1 MSERVLGVFAREPYS
16 ECVMDQM
23 TPTHAI
29 AGQCFTPLQIA
40 PESGECI
47 SRCAADRTHFLCD
60 LGRVYGVP
68 AERRKIY
75 IRSRS
80 ARKIAPQQSARQG

>member
-1 MSERVLGVFAREPYS
+1 VLGVFAREPHS

-40 PESGECI
+40 ERVESV
-47 SRCAADRTHFLCD
+47 S
-60 LGRVYGVP
+60 
-68 AERRKIY
+68 AEPVLTERIFYVTSVGFMACLPTAGKIY
-75 IRSRS
+75 APLCEKNRTS
-80 ARKIAPQQSARQG
+80 AVFAREG

>member
-40 PESGECI
+40 PES
-47 SRCAADRTHFLCD
+47 
-60 LGRVYGVP
+60 
-68 AERRKIY
+68 AESVSAGALLTKRIFYVTSVGFMACLPSAGKY
-75 IRSRS
+75 I
-80 ARKIAPQQSARQG
+80 